1 MDIETLT
8 NHISNLGKNYF
19 DKACTLVLNE
29 VFGLNA
35 INIDGSYDGG
45 TDLITFKDG
54 EREKV
59 AYQITTQKTDIKN
72 KAYRDA
78 KKSIEKLNI
87 EKFYFL
93 TTYNLSEIE
102 QRLIE
107 STISKELKINAICLS
122 PKVISG
128 LIINDGKLNKFLDTV
143 DYPLPRQHG
152 NFVDIKEKALH
163 SYSIFSEDTNK
174 LKFSVYEDTILF
186 SLFNKELTEDELITY
201 VLSFLNLDEEK
212 YDFIKKRI
220 GGLFGKALIKKNE
233 NGLISLTEQSYQ
245 DLNNRQ
251 SLYDIELNN
260 LSSAQTDLLKDKY
273 NIPWTSEDSK
283 KISLW
288 IANSYISNQLENL
301 KDINASFVNNNFYNI
316 SDNGTTKLKKYL
328 LKDKKVANEQVDEIV
343 TELLD
348 MASTHPLINKITR
361 ASVYV
366 SLDGNNPIASSKAL
380 GASRW
385 SDVNIIVEPSV
396 ALPFICSILY
406 SGNSNRFF
414 KSSIKSINQAKSLDS
429 LLFMPYYYINECAGH
444 LLTARRYIGFE
455 EQAKELEFSNNAFIS
470 NYFNLKNKGV
480 KVPNTIAEYL
490 ETFSSAIKFERDD
503 IKVWVR
509 SIMTDIQSLLTSNG
523 VEFID
528 VPHYED
534 NEIQDTEIFFRETL
548 EELRI
553 IKKFHLFRNDIF
565 TLKSTNDRIVK
576 DGEVWVILSND
587 KSLIS
592 FSKTDHF
599 KGWIT
604 NPIKFLEITEL
615 SKPMSESKLLSLVH
629 SVATFSEKTLSL
641 GARIMDKLINLS
653 SKDIQNWELKAE
665 IDKFKKETIESLNIE
680 DPDIYNIIDTKTE
693 EFVIKHG
700 LKVKVQEDEEIEND
714 DINPNL

>member
-8 NHISNLGKNYF
+8 NHISNLGKSYF
-19 DKACTLVLNE
+19 DKACVLVLNE
-29 VFGLNA
+29 VFSLNA
-35 INIDGSYDGG
+35 VNIDGSYDGG
-45 TDLITFKDG
+45 TDLITFNG
-54 EREKV
+54 NEREKI
-59 AYQITTQKTDIKN
+59 AYQITTQKSDIKN

-78 KKSIEKLNI
+78 KKAIEKLGV

-93 TTYNLSEIE
+93 TTYNLSEID

-107 STISKELKINAICLS
+107 SNISKELKISATCLS
-122 PKVISG
+122 PKVIAG
-128 LIINDGKLNKFLDTV
+128 LIIGDGKLNKFLDTV
-143 DYPLPRQHG
+143 NYPLPRQHG
-152 NFVDIKEKALH
+152 NVIDIKEKALH

-186 SLFNKELTEDELITY
+186 NLFNKNLIEDELINY
-201 VLSFLNLDEEK
+201 VLSFLNLDDEK
-212 YDFIKKRI
+212 YDFIQKRI
-220 GGLFGKALIKKNE
+220 GGLFGKGLIKKDE
-233 NGLISLTEQSYQ
+233 NGLIGLTSQSFE

-251 SLYDIELNN
+251 SLYDIELKN
-260 LSSAQTDLLKDKY
+260 LSSAQTDLLQEKY
-273 NIPWTSEDSK
+273 KIPWTSEDSK

-288 IANSYISNQLENL
+288 IANSYIANQLENL
-301 KDINASFVNNNFYNI
+301 KDINVTIVNNNFYNI
-316 SDNGTTKLKKYL
+316 SENGTNKLKSYL
-328 LKDKKVANEQVDEIV
+328 QKDKKVKFELVDEIV

-348 MASTHPLINKITR
+348 MASTHPLINKIAR

-366 SLDGNNPIASSKAL
+366 SLDGNNPIASAKAI

-406 SGNSNRFF
+406 SGNTNRFF

-429 LLFMPYYYINECAGH
+429 LLYMPYYYINECAGH
-444 LLTARRYIGFE
+444 LLTARKYIGFE
-455 EQAKELEFSNNAFIS
+455 QQAEELEFSNNAFIS
-470 NYFNLKNKGV
+470 NYFHLKNKGV
-480 KVPNTIAEYL
+480 KVPSTIAEYL
-490 ETFSSAIKFERDD
+490 ATFSSAIKSERTDV
-503 IKVWVR
+503 KVWVR

-523 VEFID
+523 IEFID
-528 VPHYED
+528 VPHYDE
-534 NEIQDTEIFFRETL
+534 NEIQDTELFFKETL
-548 EELRI
+548 DEMRI
-553 IKKFHLFRNDIF
+553 TKKFHLFRNDIY
-565 TLKSTNDRIVK
+565 TLKSTNDRIVR

-592 FSKTDHF
+592 FSKSDHF

-604 NPIKFLEITEL
+604 NPIKFIEISEL

-665 IDKFKKETIESLNIE
+665 IDKFKKETIESLNLD
-680 DPDIYNIIDTKTE
+680 DPEVYNIIDSKTV
-693 EFVIKHG
+693 EFINKHG
-700 LKVKVQEDEEIEND
+700 INLKEEEEVEND
-714 DINPNL
+714 DINPNI

>member
-1 MDIETLT
+1 MDTETLT
-8 NHISNLGKNYF
+8 NHITNLGKSYF
-19 DKACTLVLNE
+19 DTACSLVLNE

-45 TDLITFKDG
+45 TDIITFKDA

-72 KAYRDA
+72 KAYKDA
-78 KKSIEKLNI
+78 AKSIEKLTV

-93 TTYNLSEIE
+93 TTYNLSEID

-107 STISKELKINAICLS
+107 STISNELKINAICLS
-122 PKVISG
+122 PKVIAG
-128 LIINDGKLNKFLDTV
+128 LIINGGKLNKFLDSI

-152 NFVDIKEKALH
+152 NIVDIKEKALH
-163 SYSIFSEDTNK
+163 SYTVFSEDTNK

-220 GGLFGKALIKKNE
+220 GGLFGKALIKKSE
-233 NGLISLTEQSYQ
+233 NHLISLTEQSFQ
-245 DLNNRQ
+245 DLSNRQ

-273 NIPWTSEDSK
+273 NIPWTSDDSK

-301 KDINASFVNNNFYNI
+301 KEINASFVNNNFYNI
-316 SDNGTTKLKKYL
+316 SENGTNKLKNYL
-328 LKDKKVANEQVDEIV
+328 LQDKKIEIELVDEIV

-366 SLDGNNPIASSKAL
+366 SLDGNNPIASAKAI

-396 ALPFICSILY
+396 ALPFICSLLY
-406 SGNSNRFF
+406 NGNTNRFF

-429 LLFMPYYYINECAGH
+429 LLYMPYYYINECAGH
-444 LLTARRYIGFE
+444 LLTARKYFGFE
-455 EQAKELEFSNNAFIS
+455 EQAKELEYSNNAFIS
-470 NYFNLKNKGV
+470 NYFNLKNRGV

-523 VEFID
+523 IEFID
-528 VPHYED
+528 VPFYD
-534 NEIQDTEIFFRETL
+534 DSEIQDTELFFKETL
-548 EELRI
+548 EEMRI
-553 IKKFHLFRNDIF
+553 IKKYHLFRNDIY

-604 NPIKFLEITEL
+604 NPIKFIEISEL

-680 DPDIYNIIDTKTE
+680 DPDVYNIIDTKTE
-693 EFVIKHG
+693 EFITKHG
-700 LKVKVQEDEEIEND
+700 LNVKDEGEDIEND
-714 DINPNL
+714 DIVPSM